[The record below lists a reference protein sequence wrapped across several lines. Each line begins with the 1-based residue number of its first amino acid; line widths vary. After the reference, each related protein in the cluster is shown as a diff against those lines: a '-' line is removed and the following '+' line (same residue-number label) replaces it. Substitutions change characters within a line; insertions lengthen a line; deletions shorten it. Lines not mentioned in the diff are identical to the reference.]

1 MGGMDDVVATAE
13 PERFP
18 ARLLSRRDAG
28 GGLSW
33 VSLLP
38 SPKAAATYRSPG
50 QYVDV
55 RIGDAT
61 GFFAL
66 ASREGA
72 GQWDLLLRP
81 QPGASQALCTLPP
94 GAHVMVSAA
103 LGAGFPFDAANER
116 TLAIVVTAGAL
127 APALPTL
134 ERRLR
139 EGMAERTTLL
149 VGTHSLAGVPAM
161 AELEEIR
168 GRGGRVKL
176 VLSEEIAP
184 PHAHGFVQDLLG
196 DVRPEIVFAAG
207 MPAMMD
213 AVREWGKRHD
223 VEVKSNH

>member
-1 MGGMDDVVATAE
+1 MATAE

-72 GQWDLLLRP
+72 GQWDLLLRAN
-81 QPGASQALCTLPP
+81 PGASQALHDLPP

-103 LGAGFPFDAANER
+103 LGAGFPLEAASER
-116 TLAIVVTAGAL
+116 SLAIVVTAGAL

-139 EGMAERTTLL
+139 EGMGERTTLL

-161 AELEEIR
+161 AELDDVQA
-168 GRGGRVKL
+168 RGGRVKL
-176 VLSEEIAP
+176 VLSDEIAP
-184 PHAHGFVQDLLG
+184 PHAHGFVQDHLG
-196 DVRPEIVFAAG
+196 GVRPEIIFAAG
-207 MPAMMD
+207 LPAMMD

-223 VEVKSNH
+223 VEVRTNH